1 MAASMLNRHNCGDND
16 IRWLPGIMT
25 TVPTNDKHTDDLSD
39 QQLQSFVDFACDL
52 ADAAAAITL
61 TRFRQSLAVENK
73 LVDTGFDP
81 VTAADRAAEKAM
93 RELITERYPSH
104 GILGEEYGHSSE
116 GNRLTWVLDP
126 IDGTRAFISGLPTW
140 GTLIALYDGVKPV
153 LGVMDQ
159 PFTAERYLA
168 TAGSDKTTCVHR
180 GKESQL
186 STRHCHQLS
195 VATMMST
202 APDMF
207 DAVEFE
213 VQQKLAGEVRLMR
226 YGGDCYAYCMLAGG
240 HVDLVV
246 EAGLSTY
253 DIQALIPIV
262 ENAGGVV
269 TDWQGGSAVNGGQVL
284 ASATQE
290 LHQQALARLQP
301 AAKKSASIL

>member
-1 MAASMLNRHNCGDND
+1 MLNRHNCGGSD

-168 TAGSDKTTCVHR
+168 AGSDKTTCVHR

>member
-1 MAASMLNRHNCGDND
+1 MLRSLVGSEMC
-16 IRWLPGIMT
+16 IR
-25 TVPTNDKHTDDLSD
+25 DS
-39 QQLQSFVDFACDL
+39 
-52 ADAAAAITL
+52 
-61 TRFRQSLAVENK
+61 
-73 LVDTGFDP
+73 
-81 VTAADRAAEKAM
+81 
-93 RELITERYPSH
+93 
-104 GILGEEYGHSSE
+104 
-116 GNRLTWVLDP
+116 
-126 IDGTRAFISGLPTW
+126 
-140 GTLIALYDGVKPV
+140 YDGVMPV

-168 TAGSDKTTCVHR
+168 AAGSDKTTCVHR

-186 STRHCHQLS
+186 STRDCRQLS
-195 VATMMST
+195 LATMMST

-226 YGGDCYAYCMLAGG
+226 YGGDCYAYCMLAAG

-269 TDWQGGSAVNGGQVL
+269 TDWQGGSAVDGGQVL

>member
-1 MAASMLNRHNCGDND
+1 
-16 IRWLPGIMT
+16 MT

-61 TRFRQSLAVENK
+61 TRFRQPLPVENK
-73 LVDTGFDP
+73 LGDTGFDP

-93 RELITERYPSH
+93 RELITEQYPSH

-116 GNRLTWVLDP
+116 GSRLTWVLDP

-140 GTLIALYDGVKPV
+140 GTLIALYDGVMPV

-168 TAGSDKTTCVHR
+168 AAGSDKTTCVHR

-186 STRHCHQLS
+186 STRDCRQLS
-195 VATMMST
+195 LATMMST

-213 VQQKLAGEVRLMR
+213 VQQELAGEVRLMR

-269 TDWQGGSAVNGGQVL
+269 TDWQGGSAVDGGQVL

>member
-1 MAASMLNRHNCGDND
+1 
-16 IRWLPGIMT
+16 
-25 TVPTNDKHTDDLSD
+25 
-39 QQLQSFVDFACDL
+39 
-52 ADAAAAITL
+52 
-61 TRFRQSLAVENK
+61 
-73 LVDTGFDP
+73 
-81 VTAADRAAEKAM
+81 
-93 RELITERYPSH
+93 
-104 GILGEEYGHSSE
+104 
-116 GNRLTWVLDP
+116 
-126 IDGTRAFISGLPTW
+126 
-140 GTLIALYDGVKPV
+140 
-153 LGVMDQ
+153 
-159 PFTAERYLA
+159 
-168 TAGSDKTTCVHR
+168 
-180 GKESQL
+180 
-186 STRHCHQLS
+186 
-195 VATMMST
+195 MST

-213 VQQKLAGEVRLMR
+213 VQQELAGEVRLMR

-269 TDWQGGSAVNGGQVL
+269 TDWQGGSAVDGGQVL